1 MHPVHVRRH
10 TDNSIDYDFHRR
22 RAAGLRA
29 EEMGKSGTGP
39 IINLARKVA
48 VDRRKAEQRDHAV
61 VLVRQWLKDA
71 KAYPAM
77 FKQIALLE
85 AVAGALGVIDGSTD

>member
-1 MHPVHVRRH
+1 MVDP
-10 TDNSIDYDFHRR
+10 SIDYDFHRR
-22 RAAGLRA
+22 RAGRLQA
-29 EEMGKSGTGP
+29 EEMGKSVRGLLSN
-39 IINLARKVA
+39 IAREVA
-48 VDRRKAEQRDHAV
+48 TDRLKARQRDHAA

-85 AVAGALGVIDGSTD
+85 AVARALGVTDDNTN

>member
-1 MHPVHVRRH
+1 MQPIHVRRYPE
-10 TDNSIDYDFHRR
+10 NSIDYDFYRR
-22 RAAGLRA
+22 RATGLPA
-29 EEMGKSGTGP
+29 EEMGKSFTGP
-39 IINLARKVA
+39 LINLARKVA
-48 VDRRKAEQRDHAV
+48 ADRAKAEQRDHAA

-85 AVAGALGVIDGSTD
+85 AVARALGVIDGDTD